1 MFKNVLKIRFVIS
14 FLNDTLPSSITR
26 KSYSILLIT
35 LLGTFFEAIGIA
47 LIVPVISIILDDGFV
62 KNNMS
67 SFFIFEFIKHL
78 SQEDLVK
85 YSALAIMAAYIA
97 KGAVVLIMYWKQAEY
112 VFQIKAFLSSKLFS
126 RYMNTSYDFF
136 LENNSAQLIRNL
148 TKEVAQVAHN
158 VLLPIITL
166 LTEVLVVVT
175 LVLLL
180 FYFEPLGALIVFS
193 VSFFAIFIF
202 QFFTKKHLIRWGK
215 NRQFHEGALIQR
227 AQEGFAGIKEI
238 KLLTCEKLIT
248 DAYDHNNEKAV
259 SFERKLNIL
268 NHAPR
273 VWLEIVAVFGIMI
286 LIITLTSYGTPT
298 SGVIPIVALFAA
310 SAFRMLPSSNRIL
323 TSIQTL
329 RYADESIK
337 LIKKE
342 ISIEGVL
349 KKSGQ
354 NIASFNKCIELEGI
368 TFIYPSSNKKVLKNI
383 NLTINK
389 NESIGIIGE
398 SGSGKSTLIDIILG
412 LLKPTKGCVKVDG
425 INIQSDLDFWYGLIG
440 NVQQNNFLIDDSL
453 KNNIIFGNKTDL
465 VDVKMLN
472 EAIEISSLNEFIG
485 DLPDGLD
492 TFVGERGVRLSGG
505 QRQRI
510 CIARALYN
518 KPQIIVFDE
527 ATSALDSNTERKIQ
541 ESIKSLHGKR
551 TMIIVSHRQTSL
563 DYCDKVYKVENGQ
576 VTLLK

>member
-1 MFKNVLKIRFVIS
+1 
-14 FLNDTLPSSITR
+14 
-26 KSYSILLIT
+26 
-35 LLGTFFEAIGIA
+35 
-47 LIVPVISIILDDGFV
+47 
-62 KNNMS
+62 
-67 SFFIFEFIKHL
+67 
-78 SQEDLVK
+78 
-85 YSALAIMAAYIA
+85 
-97 KGAVVLIMYWKQAEY
+97 
-112 VFQIKAFLSSKLFS
+112 
-126 RYMNTSYDFF
+126 
-136 LENNSAQLIRNL
+136 
-148 TKEVAQVAHN
+148 
-158 VLLPIITL
+158 
-166 LTEVLVVVT
+166 
-175 LVLLL
+175 
-180 FYFEPLGALIVFS
+180 
-193 VSFFAIFIF
+193 
-202 QFFTKKHLIRWGK
+202 
-215 NRQFHEGALIQR
+215 
-227 AQEGFAGIKEI
+227 
-238 KLLTCEKLIT
+238 
-248 DAYDHNNEKAV
+248 
-259 SFERKLNIL
+259 
-268 NHAPR
+268 
-273 VWLEIVAVFGIMI
+273 
-286 LIITLTSYGTPT
+286 
-298 SGVIPIVALFAA
+298 
-310 SAFRMLPSSNRIL
+310 
-323 TSIQTL
+323 
-329 RYADESIK
+329 
-337 LIKKE
+337 
-342 ISIEGVL
+342 
-349 KKSGQ
+349 
-354 NIASFNKCIELEGI
+354 LEGI

>member
-227 AQEGFAGIKEI
+227 AQEG
-238 KLLTCEKLIT
+238 
-248 DAYDHNNEKAV
+248 
-259 SFERKLNIL
+259 
-268 NHAPR
+268 
-273 VWLEIVAVFGIMI
+273 
-286 LIITLTSYGTPT
+286 
-298 SGVIPIVALFAA
+298 
-310 SAFRMLPSSNRIL
+310 
-323 TSIQTL
+323 
-329 RYADESIK
+329 
-337 LIKKE
+337 
-342 ISIEGVL
+342 
-349 KKSGQ
+349 
-354 NIASFNKCIELEGI
+354 
-368 TFIYPSSNKKVLKNI
+368 
-383 NLTINK
+383 
-389 NESIGIIGE
+389 
-398 SGSGKSTLIDIILG
+398 
-412 LLKPTKGCVKVDG
+412 KP
-425 INIQSDLDFWYGLIG
+425 
-440 NVQQNNFLIDDSL
+440 
-453 KNNIIFGNKTDL
+453 
-465 VDVKMLN
+465 
-472 EAIEISSLNEFIG
+472 
-485 DLPDGLD
+485 
-492 TFVGERGVRLSGG
+492 
-505 QRQRI
+505 
-510 CIARALYN
+510 AR
-518 KPQIIVFDE
+518 
-527 ATSALDSNTERKIQ
+527 
-541 ESIKSLHGKR
+541 
-551 TMIIVSHRQTSL
+551 
-563 DYCDKVYKVENGQ
+563 CDKLPKL
-576 VTLLK
+576 TKP